1 MMNKRGLDQYM
12 MLSFPPS
19 WQYNGSYQQSWGYDG
34 ALAAKNNRE
43 FVSLFYIYICIYVY
57 VCIYIYIYIYSEVTS
72 HSWNLTI
79 VSHPSKMDKCFQDVI
94 DDITSDFQVPNSS
107 IFFGVAI

>member
-1 MMNKRGLDQYM
+1 MYT
-12 MLSFPPS
+12 
-19 WQYNGSYQQSWGYDG
+19 
-34 ALAAKNNRE
+34 
-43 FVSLFYIYICIYVY
+43 YVY
-57 VCIYIYIYIYSEVTS
+57 IYIYILHIYSEVTS

-107 IFFGVAI
+107 IFLGVAI